1 LKGHTAEQL
10 DIAQEADG
18 LMNKRAFFRGQAA
31 LCQRIARNFP
41 QERIAA
47 ELMRIAADFEA
58 KSREEDT
65 GDTGDRAD
73 APAWSISPTG
83 SLRGRSAVGGHLV
96 GVTLAA
102 GTAEQEQRAGER
114 TPGDNANGRVIR

>member
-1 LKGHTAEQL
+1 
-10 DIAQEADG
+10 
-18 LMNKRAFFRGQAA
+18 MNKKSFFRSQAA

-58 KSREEDT
+58 KAEEGGP
-65 GDTGDRAD
+65 GDAGGHSE

-83 SLRGRSAVGGHLV
+83 SLRTRSAVADHLV
-96 GVTLAA
+96 ELAFI
-102 GTAEQEQRAGER
+102 GDVSEQEQGAGER
-114 TPGDNANGRVIR
+114 PSSGDDANHGAIR